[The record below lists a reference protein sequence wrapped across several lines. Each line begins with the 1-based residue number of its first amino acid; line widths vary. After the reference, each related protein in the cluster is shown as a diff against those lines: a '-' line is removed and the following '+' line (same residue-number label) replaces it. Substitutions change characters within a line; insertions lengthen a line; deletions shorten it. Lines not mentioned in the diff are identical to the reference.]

1 MIRAFVFCLSS
12 CLCLAGTAW
21 AQAQVATD
29 NAGIAQLR
37 ALDTLTGAVTDI
49 DATVGETHSYERLMI
64 TVQECRYPKGN
75 PNGDAFA
82 LLTIKDIRE
91 EKPRFDAW
99 MVASSPAL
107 SALEHPRYDVWLLK
121 CKTSE
126 G

>member
-1 MIRAFVFCLSS
+1 MRILAIFIGLFV
-12 CLCLAGTAW
+12 AGFVS
-21 AQAQVATD
+21 AQDQIETD
-29 NAGIAQLR
+29 NGIAAELR
-37 ALDTLTGAVTDI
+37 TLDTLTGAVRDI
-49 DATVGETHSYERLMI
+49 EIQVGEMKIYERLKI
-64 TVQECRYPKGN
+64 SVKECRFPKGN

-82 LLTIKDIRE
+82 LLTITDVRE
-91 EKPRFDAW
+91 DKARFDAW

>member
-1 MIRAFVFCLSS
+1 MFRAFAFALS
-12 CLCLAGTAW
+12 LCMAGSAM
-21 AQAQVATD
+21 AQSQVATE
-29 NAGIAQLR
+29 NAGVAQLR

-49 DATVGETHSYERLMI
+49 DATVGQTLTYERLTI
-64 TVQECRYPKGN
+64 TVQECRFPKGN

-91 EKPRFDAW
+91 DDPRFDAW

-121 CKTSE
+121 CKTSD

>member
-1 MIRAFVFCLSS
+1 MKRAIVFFLGV
-12 CLCLAGTAW
+12 CLAGTAW
-21 AQAQVATD
+21 AQTQVKTD
-29 NAGIAQLR
+29 NANVAQLR

-49 DATVGETHSYERLMI
+49 DATVGEMLTYERLTI
-64 TVQECRYPKGN
+64 TVQECRYPQGN

-91 EKPRFDAW
+91 EEPRFNAW

-107 SALEHPRYDVWLLK
+107 SALEHPRYDVWLLR

>member
-1 MIRAFVFCLSS
+1 MIRCFALSLS
-12 CLCLAGTAW
+12 LCLAGTAW
-21 AQAQVATD
+21 AQTQVKTD
-29 NAGIAQLR
+29 NANIAQLR
-37 ALDTLTGAVTDI
+37 ALDTLTGAVIDI
-49 DATVGETHSYERLMI
+49 DATVGEAVSYERLII
-64 TVQECRYPKGN
+64 TVQECRYPAGN

-91 EKPRFDAW
+91 DEPRFNAW

>member
-1 MIRAFVFCLSS
+1 MIRAFAFSLG
-12 CLCLAGTAW
+12 LCVAGTAL
-21 AQAQVATD
+21 AQTQVATD
-29 NAGIAQLR
+29 NANIAQLR

-49 DATVGETHSYERLMI
+49 DATVGETLSYERLVI
-64 TVQECRYPKGN
+64 TLQECRYPKGN

-82 LLTIKDIRE
+82 LLSIKDIRE
-91 EKPRFDAW
+91 DKPRFDAW

-121 CKTSE
+121 CKISE